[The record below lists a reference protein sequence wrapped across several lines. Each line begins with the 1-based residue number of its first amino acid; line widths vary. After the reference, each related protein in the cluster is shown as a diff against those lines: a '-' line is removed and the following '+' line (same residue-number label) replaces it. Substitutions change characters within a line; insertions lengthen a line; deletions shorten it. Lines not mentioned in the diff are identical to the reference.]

1 MVYTVANRPAACI
14 MHACFDAYWYMVA
27 LYADRNHFCWSTHL
41 LFILYKL
48 HA

>member
-27 LYADRNHFCWSTHL
+27 LGMQIATTFVEVRTY
-41 LFILYKL
+41 FILYKL